1 MVGGLF
7 ESMAENY
14 RNNLPEAIMNYA
26 SYVFQYLH
34 WTNKLNKEN
43 RKRTNY

>member
-14 RNNLPEAIMNYA
+14 RNNLPEAIINYG

-34 WTNKLNKEN
+34 WTNKLNKEK